1 MARADHSSHTSE
13 RGARCCPQDARQQA
27 AAAAAPSAAVASHCG
42 GTQVEGVVV
51 LTGGFSS
58 QQGRL
63 QGPTGCGKAA
73 VPAGLPSSHA
83 PHLTVHRSPL
93 LLFKARA
100 VALDSQDSI
109 PAKPRLAP

>member
-51 LTGGFSS
+51 LTGGA
-58 QQGRL
+58 GRL
-63 QGPTGCGKAA
+63 GPQ
-73 VPAGLPSSHA
+73 
-83 PHLTVHRSPL
+83 
-93 LLFKARA
+93 A
-100 VALDSQDSI
+100 VAGQQCLLAFPLPTLPISPSIAPPCCSSKRVQSHWTRKTRFRPSQDL
-109 PAKPRLAP
+109 PP